1 MESIVLDR
9 DLKKNTV
16 FQNHVNWNVTV
27 QVNWYG
33 YLITMSRIQIID
45 KYHLFTYVNIANE
58 YIFSNHHY
66 QGPTTIGPPLP
77 PQEPL
82 LCPNGYK
89 LYPINQCI
97 CVENEKY
104 AYQYEN
110 VNSVIN
116 QYECREQCETR
127 LGCQYYE
134 YNDTH
139 TQCDVWNSNEAI
151 DHNPSVLWSHG
162 LSNCSARKG
171 NLHNV
176 ALIHNNST

>member
-1 MESIVLDR
+1 
-9 DLKKNTV
+9 
-16 FQNHVNWNVTV
+16 
-27 QVNWYG
+27 
-33 YLITMSRIQIID
+33 MSRIQIKLLID
-45 KYHLFTYVNIANE
+45 KCHLFTYVDIANE

-116 QYECREQCETR
+116 QYECQEKCKNRFD
-127 LGCQYYE
+127 CQYYE
-134 YNDTH
+134 YNDNNK
-139 TQCDVWNSNEAI
+139 QCEIWNSNEAVNY
-151 DHNPSVLWSHG
+151 NPSVLRSHWST
-162 LSNCSARKG
+162 NCSTPKG
-171 NLHNV
+171 NLYNTAFVYDKLH
-176 ALIHNNST
+176 IPF